1 MSGGMTGGRAAARRS
16 STGRLASPAAPGG
29 EPLMARLRLFAILRE
44 AAGTGS
50 AEVPGETVAEV
61 VANAT
66 ARFGPD
72 FARALLTAQTWVNGE
87 RAGPADPGPRRRR
100 GGPDPAGV
108 GGTTVVRS
116 PAGLE
121 VALLAAVTA
130 FLFVGNALSP
140 QWFAVAVVLTGLLW
154 GYDIAG
160 AAGRRGLGVGA
171 VPIILSVT
179 AGTLAS
185 YRFGHTGLA
194 AATVGAVLLAM
205 VWSVLTP
212 HLRPIESIAT
222 GALLSAMGAFG
233 AGALMVL
240 RLRSEAEMTSFLLVA
255 AVAIL
260 ASWVAASTDLA
271 PVDPLTRPS
280 WPPWAP
286 GCWPGRF
293 GPRISGPRW
302 WRQRPRRPGWWP
314 GATWG
319 RSPAS
324 AGSTSPVP
332 PRAAW
337 STSMG

>member
-1 MSGGMTGGRAAARRS
+1 
-16 STGRLASPAAPGG
+16 
-29 EPLMARLRLFAILRE
+29 MARLRLFAILRE

-66 ARFGPD
+66 ARFGPN

-87 RAGPADPGPRRRR
+87 RAGPATPVHDDDEVALIPP
-100 GGPDPAGV
+100 V
-108 GGTTVVRS
+108 SGGTTVVRS

-121 VALLAAVTA
+121 VVLLAAVTA

-205 VWSVLTP
+205 AWSVLTP
-212 HLRPIESIAT
+212 HLRPIESIST

-271 PVDPLTRPS
+271 PVDPLTTAVLAALGAGVLAGAVWS
-280 WPPWAP
+280 EDLWPTVVAAAAAAA
-286 GCWPGRF
+286 GLVAGRNVGSLARF
-293 GPRISGPRW
+293 GGFYLT
-302 WRQRPRRPGWWP
+302 
-314 GATWG
+314 GATQG
-319 RSPAS
+319 SLVHLDGMIPA
-324 AGSTSPVP
+324 AGGFWLVLHLLV
-332 PRAAW
+332 
-337 STSMG
+337 

>member
-1 MSGGMTGGRAAARRS
+1 
-16 STGRLASPAAPGG
+16 
-29 EPLMARLRLFAILRE
+29 MARLRLFAVLRE

-50 AEVPGETVAEV
+50 AEVPGETVSEV

-66 ARFGPD
+66 ARFGPN

-87 RAGPADPGPRRRR
+87 RAGPATQVHDDDEVALIPP
-100 GGPDPAGV
+100 V
-108 GGTTVVRS
+108 SGGTTVVRS

-121 VALLAAVTA
+121 VVLLAAVTA

-160 AAGRRGLGVGA
+160 AAERRGLGVGA

-240 RLRSEAEMTSFLLVA
+240 RLRSEAETTSFLLVA

-271 PVDPLTRPS
+271 PVDPLTTAVLAALGAGVLAGAVWS
-280 WPPWAP
+280 EDLWPTVVAAAAAAA
-286 GCWPGRF
+286 GLVAGRNVGSLARF
-293 GPRISGPRW
+293 GGFYLT
-302 WRQRPRRPGWWP
+302 
-314 GATWG
+314 GATQG
-319 RSPAS
+319 SLVHLDGMIPA
-324 AGSTSPVP
+324 AGGFWLVLQLLV
-332 PRAAW
+332 
-337 STSMG
+337 

>member
-1 MSGGMTGGRAAARRS
+1 
-16 STGRLASPAAPGG
+16 
-29 EPLMARLRLFAILRE
+29 MARLRLFAVLRE

-66 ARFGPD
+66 ARFGPN

-87 RAGPADPGPRRRR
+87 RAGPATPVHDDDEVALIPP
-100 GGPDPAGV
+100 V
-108 GGTTVVRS
+108 SGGTTVVRS

-121 VALLAAVTA
+121 VVLLAAVTA

-160 AAGRRGLGVGA
+160 AAGRRGLWVGA

-205 VWSVLTP
+205 AWSVLTP

-271 PVDPLTRPS
+271 PVDPLTTAVLAALGAGVLAGAVWS
-280 WPPWAP
+280 EDLWPTVVAAAAAAA
-286 GCWPGRF
+286 GLVAGRNVGSLARF
-293 GPRISGPRW
+293 GGFYLT
-302 WRQRPRRPGWWP
+302 
-314 GATWG
+314 GATQG
-319 RSPAS
+319 SLVHLDGMIPA
-324 AGSTSPVP
+324 AGGFWLVLHLLV
-332 PRAAW
+332 
-337 STSMG
+337 

>member
-1 MSGGMTGGRAAARRS
+1 
-16 STGRLASPAAPGG
+16 
-29 EPLMARLRLFAILRE
+29 MARLRLFAILRE

-66 ARFGPD
+66 ARFGPN

-87 RAGPADPGPRRRR
+87 RAGPATPVHDDDEVALIPP
-100 GGPDPAGV
+100 V
-108 GGTTVVRS
+108 SGGTTVVRS

-121 VALLAAVTA
+121 VVLLAAVTA
-130 FLFVGNALSP
+130 FLFLGNALSP
-140 QWFAVAVVLTGLLW
+140 RWFAVAVVLTGLLW

-160 AAGRRGLGVGA
+160 AAGRRGLWVGA

-205 VWSVLTP
+205 AWSVLTP
-212 HLRPIESIAT
+212 HLRPIESIAA

-271 PVDPLTRPS
+271 PVDPLTTAVLAALGAGVLAGAVWS
-280 WPPWAP
+280 EDLWPTVVAAAAAAA
-286 GCWPGRF
+286 GLVAGRNVGSLARF
-293 GPRISGPRW
+293 GGFYLT
-302 WRQRPRRPGWWP
+302 
-314 GATWG
+314 GATQG
-319 RSPAS
+319 SLVHLDGMIPA
-324 AGSTSPVP
+324 AGGFWLVLHLLV
-332 PRAAW
+332 
-337 STSMG
+337 

>member
-1 MSGGMTGGRAAARRS
+1 
-16 STGRLASPAAPGG
+16 
-29 EPLMARLRLFAILRE
+29 MARLRLFAILRE

-50 AEVPGETVAEV
+50 AQIPGETVAEV

-66 ARFGPD
+66 ARFGPN

-87 RAGPADPGPRRRR
+87 RAGPATPVHDDDEVALIPP
-100 GGPDPAGV
+100 V
-108 GGTTVVRS
+108 SGGTTLVRS

-121 VALLAAVTA
+121 VGLLAAVTA

-154 GYDIAG
+154 GYDVAG
-160 AAGRRGLGVGA
+160 AAGRRGLWIGA

-185 YRFGHTGLA
+185 YRFGNTGMA

-212 HLRPIESIAT
+212 HLRPLESIAT
-222 GALLSAMGAFG
+222 GALLSAIGSFG

-255 AVAIL
+255 AVAIA
-260 ASWVAASTDLA
+260 ASWLAASTDLA
-271 PVDPLTRPS
+271 PVDPLTAAVLAALGAGVLAGAVWS
-280 WPPWAP
+280 EDLWPTVVAAAAAAA
-286 GCWPGRF
+286 GLVAGRNV
-293 GPRISGPRW
+293 GSLARSG
-302 WRQRPRRPGWWP
+302 GFFLT
-314 GATWG
+314 GATQG
-319 RSPAS
+319 SLVHLDGMIPA
-324 AGSTSPVP
+324 AGGFWLVLHLLV
-332 PRAAW
+332 
-337 STSMG
+337 